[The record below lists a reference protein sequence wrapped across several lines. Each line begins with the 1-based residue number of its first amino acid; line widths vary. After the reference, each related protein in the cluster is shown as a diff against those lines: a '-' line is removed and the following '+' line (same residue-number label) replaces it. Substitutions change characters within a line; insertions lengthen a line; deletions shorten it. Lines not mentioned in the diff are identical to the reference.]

1 MSRSRNSTG
10 EIHEA
15 EFVRSFVAPQ
25 RQARFLELLS
35 NPKRRAKFLSDL
47 AHKAPFDPRW
57 IVSLP
62 SSLQNPT
69 ALYKLLR
76 SKGAPEEC
84 WVFTEAERLDHSFQG
99 LANILA
105 LTVGYGMATC
115 ISCLPGGLAYFENED
130 DRFVMER
137 R

>member
-1 MSRSRNSTG
+1 MNRARKPSG
-10 EIHEA
+10 QIHEA

-35 NPKRRAKFLSDL
+35 NPRRRSKFLSDL

-57 IVSLP
+57 IISLP
-62 SSLQNPT
+62 TSAQDPT

-84 WVFTEAERLDHSFQG
+84 WVLTEAEGLDHSFQR

-105 LTVGYGMATC
+105 LTVGYDMATC
-115 ISCLPGGLAYFENED
+115 ISCLPGRLAYFENED